1 MNDVITTQ
9 WGSQARPFRAYS
21 DDELMSLLNHVSELM
36 NEIKIETGISVF
48 LSYGCLLG
56 AVRSG
61 KVIPHDFDIDAGFII
76 PDGTVESILQTAD
89 SLISFLI
96 KRDFRITAQ
105 SNGHFKAAYYG
116 SEYSVDIEFF
126 AAWTDGPSFYHYFA
140 VRGSEISDQILPLDT
155 ISLSGVD
162 FPAPKNPETLVAAIY
177 GENWRNPDPDF
188 KYSLTAEDW
197 VNFKFL
203 FIDSNKG
210 FWDRY
215 YSNQFDNKVWLES
228 PSQFAAFV
236 GSNNSR
242 DTRLLDIGCGN
253 GRDSI
258 FFATLGFDVTCVD
271 YSQAALDV
279 CKATADRRNLSITTE
294 ALSVTSF
301 ADVFKFSA
309 ENSEKFG
316 IVYARF
322 FLHAID
328 ENSERNLLRLAFSV
342 IEPGGKFVL
351 EYRCLATDGSNAHE
365 VNYENGQHYRRLIQ
379 QEIFKQAAI
388 VAGFEVEY
396 STLGRG
402 HAKFRNEDPLI
413 GRMVLTKQLTAG

>member
-1 MNDVITTQ
+1 MKDVVTTQ

-36 NEIKIETGISVF
+36 KDIKVETGISVF

-61 KVIPHDFDIDAGFII
+61 QVIPHDFDIDAGFII
-76 PDGTVESILQTAD
+76 PEGNAESVLDTAGK
-89 SLISFLI
+89 LINFLI
-96 KRDFRITAQ
+96 KKDFKITAE

-116 SEYSVDIEFF
+116 SKYSVDVEFF
-126 AAWTDGPSFYHYFA
+126 AAWTEGTAFYHYFA
-140 VRGSEISDQILPLDT
+140 VRGSEISEEILPLGT
-155 ISLSGVD
+155 ISLSGIE
-162 FPAPKNPETLVAAIY
+162 FPAPKNPEALVSAIY
-177 GENWRNPDPDF
+177 GENWRNPDPSF
-188 KYSLTAEDW
+188 KYTLTAEDW
-197 VNFKFL
+197 SNFKFL
-203 FIDSNKG
+203 FVDTNKG

-215 YSNQFDNKVWLES
+215 YSNQVDNKVWLES

-258 FFATLGFDVTCVD
+258 FFATLGFEVTCVD

-279 CKATADRRNLSITTE
+279 CKATADRRKLNI
-294 ALSVTSF
+294 VTQVLTVASF

-309 ENSEKFG
+309 ENKDKFG

-328 ENSERNLLRLAFSV
+328 DNSERNLLRLAFDV
-342 IEPGGKFVL
+342 VEPGGKFVL

-379 QEIFKQAAI
+379 QENFEKSAI
-388 VAGFEVEY
+388 TTGFTIEY
-396 STLGRG
+396 STLGFG
-402 HAKFRNEDPLI
+402 HAKFRAEDPLI
-413 GRMVLTKQLTAG
+413 GRIVLKKS